1 MKKIILFFLII
12 FISGCTSEYNL
23 TIENNSFKENINISI
38 NKNLIPEQS
47 TISGVETDDS
57 ITPFLEEPTP
67 AFFSQ
72 YDKYYE
78 KKVEDKGNYYD
89 INLKYNYTFDEFK
102 GASSLKTC
110 FEKIKISG
118 EDIYYINLKGMFYC
132 LYSDSV
138 DIKIK
143 TNNDVINHNA
153 DRKEGNTYIW
163 NIHSGNANNVDILF
177 EVSKDIKNK
186 SIILEISIVV
196 GLLIILGIV
205 LNIIKKKNKENNNF
219 E

>member
-72 YDKYYE
+72 NDKYY
-78 KKVEDKGNYYD
+78 
-89 INLKYNYTFDEFK
+89 
-102 GASSLKTC
+102 
-110 FEKIKISG
+110 
-118 EDIYYINLKGMFYC
+118 
-132 LYSDSV
+132 
-138 DIKIK
+138 
-143 TNNDVINHNA
+143 
-153 DRKEGNTYIW
+153 
-163 NIHSGNANNVDILF
+163 
-177 EVSKDIKNK
+177 
-186 SIILEISIVV
+186 
-196 GLLIILGIV
+196 
-205 LNIIKKKNKENNNF
+205 
-219 E
+219 